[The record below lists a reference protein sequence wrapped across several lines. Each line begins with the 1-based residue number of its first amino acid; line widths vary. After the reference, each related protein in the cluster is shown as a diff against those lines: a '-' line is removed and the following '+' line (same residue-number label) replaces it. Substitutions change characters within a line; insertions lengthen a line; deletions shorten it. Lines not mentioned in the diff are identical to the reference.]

1 MERIAYYNGQIGA
14 PDELSVPFLDRV
26 CFFGDGVYEAVLA
39 ANGVIY
45 LLDEHL
51 DRFYRSAEA
60 IRIEIPYTRSE
71 LRGIFEDLV
80 SRTAHRHSVLYFQI
94 TRGTAPRKH
103 SFPTPA
109 VKANLWAMVNPI
121 KFRDF
126 TSPIQLTE
134 TEDKRYL
141 YCNVKSLNLLP
152 AVLAAQK
159 AEEERCYE
167 TVFHRGETVTECS
180 HSNISILK
188 DGTLYSHPNNE
199 YILPGIAKDC
209 LFRACGQ
216 LGIPVRQTPFTLSDL
231 RYADEI
237 LVTSTTNPLSYA
249 DTFCGE
255 KVGCKQQEIV
265 TKLREIIL
273 GEYLQTIGYTE
284 L

>member
-14 PDELSVPFLDRV
+14 PDALSVPFLDRV

-45 LLDEHL
+45 LLEEHL

-71 LRGIFEDLV
+71 LRTIFEDLI
-80 SRTAHRHSVLYFQI
+80 SRVDHRHSVLYFQI
-94 TRGTAPRKH
+94 TRGTALRKH
-103 SFPTPA
+103 AFPNPP
-109 VKANLWAMVNPI
+109 VKANLWAMVNPL

-126 TSPIQLTE
+126 SAPIQLTE
-134 TEDKRYL
+134 MEDKRYL
-141 YCNVKSLNLLP
+141 YCDVKSLNLLP

-159 AEEERCYE
+159 AEEEHCYE
-167 TVFHRGETVTECS
+167 TVFHRGERVTECS

-188 DGTLYSHPNNE
+188 DGVLYSHPNNE

-209 LFRACGQ
+209 LFRACEQ
-216 LGIPVRQTPFTLSDL
+216 LGIPVVQTPFTLNDL
-231 RYADEI
+231 RSADEV

-255 KVGCKQQEIV
+255 PVGCKQQETV
-265 TKLREIIL
+265 AKLREIVI
-273 GEYLQTIGYTE
+273 GKYLQAIGYSE

>member
-1 MERIAYYNGQIGA
+1 MEKIAYYNGQIGA

-71 LRGIFEDLV
+71 LRHIFEDLV
-80 SRTAHRHSVLYFQI
+80 SRTDHRHSVLYFQI

-103 SFPTPA
+103 SFPDPS
-109 VKANLWAMVNPI
+109 VKANLWAMVNPL

-126 TSPIQLTE
+126 TTPIQLTE
-134 TEDKRYL
+134 MEDKRYF
-141 YCNVKSLNLLP
+141 YCDVKSLNLLP

-159 AEEERCYE
+159 AAEEQCYE

-188 DGTLYSHPNNE
+188 NGTLYSHPNNE
-199 YILPGIAKDC
+199 YILPGIAKAH

-216 LGIPVRQTPFTLSDL
+216 LGIPVRETPFTLSDL
-231 RYADEI
+231 RCADEI

-255 KVGCKQQEIV
+255 KVGCRQQETV
-265 TKLREIIL
+265 AKLRQIIL
-273 GEYLQTIGYTE
+273 GEYLKTIGYTE

>member
-26 CFFGDGVYEAVLA
+26 CFFGDGVYEAVLT
-39 ANGVIY
+39 ANGVIF

-71 LRGIFEDLV
+71 LRDIFEDLV
-80 SRTAHRHSVLYFQI
+80 SRTDHRHSVLYFQI

-103 SFPTPA
+103 SFPDPS
-109 VKANLWAMVNPI
+109 VKANLWAMVNPL

-126 TSPIQLTE
+126 TTPIQLTE
-134 TEDKRYL
+134 MEDKRYF
-141 YCNVKSLNLLP
+141 YCDVKSLNLLP

-159 AEEERCYE
+159 AAEAQCYE

-188 DGTLYSHPNNE
+188 DGILYSHPNNE
-199 YILPGIAKDC
+199 YILPGIAKEH

-216 LGIPVRQTPFTLSDL
+216 LGIPVRETPFTLSDL
-231 RYADEI
+231 RCADEI

-255 KVGCKQQEIV
+255 KVGCRQQETV

-273 GEYLQTIGYTE
+273 GEYLSAIGYTE